1 MILNTG
7 QHWCLLTFT
16 QSQAV
21 LFDPMHSSSVSAS
34 ILLVPFLFFFFPPSF
49 FIFMHFFFF
58 FFFFFFLFTHLLPPP
73 LQFCARV
80 YSKVDELITA
90 LPLDSFQGRRMGRLG
105 SISVRSK
112 LSRVSLSFFALHN
125 VAVQVREEE
134 GFNCGLYCS
143 LWARAALHVLPSLSL
158 LPQCLSNEP
167 LALPSQN
174 HVIGLSVDE
183 DDSDLRY
190 TRSDLETL
198 RHVWME
204 IFTQR
209 LNSPQ
214 PFIISQG

>member
-1 MILNTG
+1 MP
-7 QHWCLLTFT
+7 
-16 QSQAV
+16 
-21 LFDPMHSSSVSAS
+21 LFFWF
-34 ILLVPFLFFFFPPSF
+34 FLSLFLSFFFFHIASF
-49 FIFMHFFFF
+49 
-58 FFFFFFLFTHLLPPP
+58 LLTLP

-80 YSKVDELITA
+80 YDKVDELSSA

-112 LSRVSLSFFALHN
+112 LSRVSLSFFTLHN

-143 LWARAALHVLPSLSL
+143 LWARAALHVLPSVSL
-158 LPQCLSNEP
+158 LPQYLSNEP
-167 LALPSQN
+167 VRLPSQN
-174 HVIGLSVDE
+174 HVIGLLVD
-183 DDSDLRY
+183 DDESDLRY

-209 LNSPQ
+209 LSCPQ